1 MGHLANFSTDSLGN
15 LQFHGLHLKKS
26 LLERFGLPVEIVAG
40 DIGSLSV
47 TIPWTQLKNQPV
59 KIAIEDVYV
68 LARARAPGRVD
79 PAEDE
84 RVDQAT
90 KQERLRSA
98 EAVDSAAAQVST
110 GNDESESFVSAS
122 AESLAKQTYVGAIIS
137 KVVDNVQIH
146 VKGIHVR
153 YEDSTSTPEVSFF
166 LLISLIAAPLCR
178 GSHPRRVQG
187 GLDRRQLGGDIHPRL
202 ARRRSQARQAQRPL
216 RVL

>member
-1 MGHLANFSTDSLGN
+1 MQALKDVALRLLNVYVSPYVENLNAHDLSVSVFGGESCRLAPPSHTDSLGN

-59 KIAIEDVYV
+59 KIAIDDVYV

-79 PAEDE
+79 PEEDE

-110 GNDESESFVSAS
+110 GNDESEW
-122 AESLAKQTYVGAIIS
+122 SL
-137 KVVDNVQIH
+137 
-146 VKGIHVR
+146 
-153 YEDSTSTPEVSFF
+153 
-166 LLISLIAAPLCR
+166 
-178 GSHPRRVQG
+178 
-187 GLDRRQLGGDIHPRL
+187 
-202 ARRRSQARQAQRPL
+202 
-216 RVL
+216 